1 MIARRRIAFPSV
13 RFGGYERRLICCASR
28 SNGPIRYWRRQI
40 STVKA
45 SIATS
50 IRASLTW
57 LASAHLQRHLIEEL
71 RFADSVRK
79 VLQNRLSA
87 NKADRGNHGWSWYA
101 GDLAVTGSVGEDA
114 HHDREER

>member
-71 RFADSVRK
+71 RFARDSPLEESGFEPSVPPAK
-79 VLQNRLSA
+79 VNSGAAGR
-87 NKADRGNHGWSWYA
+87 RGQSYH
-101 GDLAVTGSVGEDA
+101 
-114 HHDREER
+114 